1 MTIRVTVTIWGVI
14 IMSGDSII
22 EDPIKDSAIG
32 EFLSEHENFHELYQ
46 IEIDSGKIRA
56 RYDTE
61 KGRTTANV
69 KNDLIYLI

>member
-1 MTIRVTVTIWGVI
+1 MTIRVTVTIWGVT
-14 IMSGDSII
+14 IMNGDCII

-56 RYDTE
+56 RYDTD
-61 KGRTTANV
+61 KVRTTVIV
-69 KNDLIYLI
+69 KNNLIYTI